1 MQGDECEDWW
11 NNEILPQI
19 EKWINPSAMPFTSFP
34 SNKMKDY
41 VQKDVSFD
49 KYIGMEIKA
58 IMRQMKTIHDK
69 LPENEPVPV
78 WCDDNKTVMTVRGRF
93 MDELFDALGSL
104 YEIEAVSSS
113 LDNV

>member
-1 MQGDECEDWW
+1 MCRQ
-11 NNEILPQI
+11 
-19 EKWINPSAMPFTSFP
+19 
-34 SNKMKDY
+34 
-41 VQKDVSFD
+41 DVSFD

-58 IMRQMKTIHDK
+58 IMREMKVIYDK

-93 MDELFDALGSL
+93 MEELFNALGSL

-113 LDNV
+113 PVKV